1 MLRCYAIILCTTML
15 LPVLL
20 FGQEQKSVRVMA
32 DEAFERQEYAAAG
45 ALYTKVAQ
53 KVKGKHAAA
62 VLVKVAACYSKIG
75 QYDDAGAWYQRLQ
88 ARPDCPSS
96 VHLLYGEVLKSTGKY
111 VEAKEQ
117 INKFKSGKADSMRL
131 KNIML
136 AGCDSA
142 IAWKSARV
150 DMAME
155 NIKELSSSGAD
166 WVSGVTRQGL
176 LLVSNGYRK
185 MSMNSAPE
193 RNPAIDARTNQPYFK
208 AYLFKQY
215 AQGVANTYVEEI
227 LPEVLGKVPYHV
239 GPICFN
245 PREDTLYVTLNS
257 WQQDIANRRK
267 RGPVNGERIMMVF
280 WSVKTGDEWRPL
292 EPLKEINSSGS
303 STGQVALSRDGQTMY
318 FASNRNGGQGRMD
331 IWYSEKQKNG
341 RWGKPK
347 NCGAFINT
355 PFDEGFPTYN
365 EKGTLYFSSK
375 GHPGMG
381 GFDLFRATGDGAQWS
396 ILQNLRF
403 PFNSGGDD
411 LGFIMK
417 ANMYEGYF
425 ASNRAGGG
433 GSDDIY
439 RFMDT
444 HFAERFSG
452 EGGILPYTEPS
463 PVPDKEIIAA
473 KTPEKPAEIIPDK
486 PIPEK
491 PVKESVIVAAS
502 KPVIVPV
509 AAPVVPVAAPV
520 AASAVVAVA
529 TPVPEAPKGKRK
541 KASVLTGATEPEAS
555 VDQVVTSPYKS
566 PVSAPIAA
574 PVNTPATTT
583 EKPVLTGRRQTGK
596 PEPAIDTTTAV
607 VANVPPP
614 VAKPVVA
621 PKPAAPPKEVQPLSD
636 MDNAILN
643 KMEHLQFY
651 YDFNSAILTTASRE
665 MLDRVAVV
673 LSQYPNWKL
682 MVRSYT
688 DARGSDAYNK
698 DLSALRCYAVIDYLI
713 KKGIPSNK
721 LYYENIGKDPED
733 PCGKGAPCTERQ
745 YQAARRTMLHILH
758 D

>member
-1 MLRCYAIILCTTML
+1 MLRCSIILCTTML
-15 LPVLL
+15 FPVLL

-32 DEAFERQEYAAAG
+32 DEAFQRQEYAAAG
-45 ALYTKVAQ
+45 ALYSKVAE
-53 KVKGKHAAA
+53 KAKGKHAAE
-62 VLVKVAACYSKIG
+62 VLVKVAECYSRIG
-75 QYDDAGAWYQRLQ
+75 QYDDAQAWYQRLE

-96 VHLLYGEVLKSTGKY
+96 VHLLYGEILKSIGKY
-111 VEAKEQ
+111 SEAKEQ
-117 INKFKSGKADSMRL
+117 ISKFRSGKADSMRL
-131 KNIML
+131 KNVML

-142 IAWKSARV
+142 IAWKSERV

-193 RNPAIDARTNQPYFK
+193 RNPSIDARTNQPYFK

-267 RGPVNGERIMMVF
+267 RGPVNGERVMMVF
-280 WSVKTGDEWRPL
+280 WSVKSGDEWRPL

-318 FASNRNGGQGRMD
+318 FASNRNGGQGKMD

-355 PFDEGFPTYN
+355 PFDEAFPTYN
-365 EKGTLYFSSK
+365 EKGILYFSSK

-381 GFDLFRATGDGAQWS
+381 GFDLFRATGEDADWTK
-396 ILQNLRF
+396 LQNLRA

-425 ASNRAGGG
+425 ASNRPGGG

-444 HFAERFSG
+444 HFAERFNG
-452 EGGILPYTEPS
+452 DGGIQPYTDPV
-463 PVPDKEIIAA
+463 PVPDKPDVILAE
-473 KTPEKPAEIIPDK
+473 KTTKPAEIIPDK
-486 PIPEK
+486 PVPEK
-491 PVKESVIVAAS
+491 PVKESVIVAT
-502 KPVIVPV
+502 KPPV
-509 AAPVVPVAAPV
+509 VVPVAPPVVVAAVPVPAPV
-520 AASAVVAVA
+520 SD
-529 TPVPEAPKGKRK
+529 APRSSSSRKK
-541 KASVLTGATEPEAS
+541 KASVLTNATTPAPEPEQAPS
-555 VDQVVTSPYKS
+555 EPVVTSPFKT
-566 PVSAPIAA
+566 PAEAPIAA
-574 PVNTPATTT
+574 PVK
-583 EKPVLTGRRQTGK
+583 ELPVMTSKRQTSL
-596 PEPAIDTTTAV
+596 PAPPPVDSPAAPVAV
-607 VANVPPP
+607 TKP
-614 VAKPVVA
+614 VAKPVV
-621 PKPAAPPKEVQPLSD
+621 KQEEKQPLSD

-673 LSQYPNWKL
+673 LSQYPTWKL

-713 KKGIPSNK
+713 KKGIASNK

-733 PCGKGAPCTERQ
+733 PCGKGVPCTERQ
-745 YQAARRTMLHILH
+745 YQAARRTTLKITPQ
-758 D
+758 

>member
-15 LPVLL
+15 FPVLL

-32 DEAFERQEYAAAG
+32 DEAFVRQEYATAG
-45 ALYTKVAQ
+45 ALYTKVAE
-53 KVKGKHAAA
+53 KAKGKHAAEI
-62 VLVKVAACYSKIG
+62 LVKVAECYSRIG
-75 QYDDAGAWYQRLQ
+75 QYDDAQMWYQRLE
-88 ARPDCPSS
+88 ARPDCPTS
-96 VHLLYGEVLKSTGKY
+96 VHLLYGEILKSIGKY
-111 VEAKEQ
+111 TEAKEQ
-117 INKFKSGKADSMRL
+117 INKFRSGKADSMRL
-131 KNIML
+131 KNVML

-142 IAWKSARV
+142 IRWKSERV

-193 RNPAIDARTNQPYFK
+193 RNPSIDARTNQPYFK

-267 RGPVNGERIMMVF
+267 RGPVNGERVMMIF
-280 WSVKTGDEWRPL
+280 WSVKSGDEWRPL

-347 NCGAFINT
+347 NCGPSINT
-355 PFDEGFPTYN
+355 PFDEAFPTYN
-365 EKGTLYFSSK
+365 EKGILYFSSK
-375 GHPGMG
+375 GWPGMG
-381 GFDLFRATGDGAQWS
+381 GFDIFRATGDETEWTK
-396 ILQNLRF
+396 LQNLRS

-425 ASNRAGGG
+425 ASNRPGGG

-444 HFAERFSG
+444 HFAERFNG
-452 EGGILPYTEPS
+452 DGGIQPYTDPS
-463 PVPDKEIIAA
+463 PVPDKPDVLLAD
-473 KTPEKPAEIIPDK
+473 KPVKQQPAQIIPDK
-486 PIPEK
+486 PVPEK
-491 PVKESVIVAAS
+491 PVKESVIVAT
-502 KPVIVPV
+502 KPPVVVPVATPVV
-509 AAPVVPVAAPV
+509 AAPVVIAAAPV
-520 AASAVVAVA
+520 TAPA
-529 TPVPEAPKGKRK
+529 TDAPVRRGKKRG
-541 KASVLTGATEPEAS
+541 SVLTGATQPEPAVTAPAPSEP
-555 VDQVVTSPYKS
+555 VVTSPFKS
-566 PVSAPIAA
+566 PVAA
-574 PVNTPATTT
+574 PVT
-583 EKPVLTGRRQTGK
+583 
-596 PEPAIDTTTAV
+596 TTTAPV
-607 VANVPPP
+607 KELPVMTAKRQTSLPAPPTVDTTAAVAVTKPP
-614 VAKPVVA
+614 VTKAPVV
-621 PKPAAPPKEVQPLSD
+621 KQEEKQPLSD
-636 MDNAILN
+636 MDNAILG

-673 LSQYPNWKL
+673 LSQYPTWKL

-733 PCGKGAPCTERQ
+733 PCGKGVPCTERQ
-745 YQAARRTMLHILH
+745 YQAARRTTLKITPQ
-758 D
+758 

>member
-1 MLRCYAIILCTTML
+1 
-15 LPVLL
+15 
-20 FGQEQKSVRVMA
+20 MA

-45 ALYTKVAQ
+45 ALYSKVAE
-53 KVKGKHAAA
+53 KAKGKHAAE
-62 VLVKVAACYSKIG
+62 VLVKVAECYSRIG
-75 QYDDAGAWYQRLQ
+75 QYDDAQTWYQRLE

-96 VHLLYGEVLKSTGKY
+96 VHLLYGEILKSTGKY

-117 INKFKSGKADSMRL
+117 ISKFRSGKADSMRL

-142 IAWKSARV
+142 IAWKSEKV

-185 MSMNSAPE
+185 MSMNSTPE
-193 RNPAIDARTNQPYFK
+193 HNPSIDARTNQPYFK

-215 AQGVANTYVEEI
+215 AQGVANTYVEEV

-267 RGPVNGERIMMVF
+267 RGPVNGERVMMIF
-280 WSVKTGDEWRPL
+280 WSVKSGDEWRPL

-318 FASNRNGGQGRMD
+318 FASNRNGGQGKMD

-347 NCGAFINT
+347 NCGPFINT
-355 PFDEGFPTYN
+355 PFDEAFPTYN
-365 EKGTLYFSSK
+365 EKGILYFSSK

-381 GFDLFRATGDGAQWS
+381 GFDIFRATGEEADWTK
-396 ILQNLRF
+396 LQNLRS

-425 ASNRAGGG
+425 ASNRPGGG

-444 HFAERFSG
+444 HFAERFNG
-452 EGGILPYTEPS
+452 DGGIQPYTDPS
-463 PVPDKEIIAA
+463 PVPDKPDVILAE
-473 KTPEKPAEIIPDK
+473 KTTKPAQIIPDK
-486 PIPEK
+486 PEPEK
-491 PVKESVIVAAS
+491 PVKESVIVAT
-502 KPVIVPV
+502 KPPVVVPV
-509 AAPVVPVAAPV
+509 AAPVVAPPVVVAA
-520 AASAVVAVA
+520 
-529 TPVPEAPKGKRK
+529 APAPAPTSDAPARGRRK
-541 KASVLTGATEPEAS
+541 KASVLTGATTPAPDPAPSEP
-555 VDQVVTSPYKS
+555 VVTSPFKT
-566 PVSAPIAA
+566 PAAAPIAA
-574 PVNTPATTT
+574 PVNELPVMTSKRQTSLPAPPPVDSPAAVAVT
-583 EKPVLTGRRQTGK
+583 KPVTK
-596 PEPAIDTTTAV
+596 
-607 VANVPPP
+607 P
-614 VAKPVVA
+614 VAKPVV
-621 PKPAAPPKEVQPLSD
+621 KQEEKQPLSD

-673 LSQYPNWKL
+673 LSQYPTWKL

-733 PCGKGAPCTERQ
+733 PCGKGVPCTERQ
-745 YQAARRTMLHILH
+745 YQAARRTTLKITPQ
-758 D
+758 

>member
-15 LPVLL
+15 FPVLL

-45 ALYTKVAQ
+45 ALYSKVAE
-53 KVKGKHAAA
+53 KAKGKHAAE
-62 VLVKVAACYSKIG
+62 VLVKVAECYSRIG
-75 QYDDAGAWYQRLQ
+75 QYDDAQTWYQRLE

-96 VHLLYGEVLKSTGKY
+96 VHLLYGEILKSTGKY

-117 INKFKSGKADSMRL
+117 ISKFRSGKADSMRL

-142 IAWKSARV
+142 IAWKSEKV

-185 MSMNSAPE
+185 MSMNSTPE
-193 RNPAIDARTNQPYFK
+193 HNPSIDARTNQPYFK

-215 AQGVANTYVEEI
+215 AQGVANTYVEEV

-267 RGPVNGERIMMVF
+267 RGPVNGERVMMIF
-280 WSVKTGDEWRPL
+280 WSVKSGDEWRPL

-318 FASNRNGGQGRMD
+318 FASNRNGGQGKMD

-347 NCGAFINT
+347 NCGPFINT
-355 PFDEGFPTYN
+355 PFDEAFPTYN
-365 EKGTLYFSSK
+365 EKGILYFSSK

-381 GFDLFRATGDGAQWS
+381 GFDIFRATGEEADWTK
-396 ILQNLRF
+396 LQNLRS

-425 ASNRAGGG
+425 ASNRPGGG

-444 HFAERFSG
+444 HFAERFNG
-452 EGGILPYTEPS
+452 DGGIQPYTDPS
-463 PVPDKEIIAA
+463 PVPDKPDVILAE
-473 KTPEKPAEIIPDK
+473 KTTKPAQIIPDK
-486 PIPEK
+486 PEPEK
-491 PVKESVIVAAS
+491 PVKESVIVAT
-502 KPVIVPV
+502 KPPVVVPV
-509 AAPVVPVAAPV
+509 AAPVVAPPVVVAA
-520 AASAVVAVA
+520 
-529 TPVPEAPKGKRK
+529 APAPAPTSDAPARGRRK
-541 KASVLTGATEPEAS
+541 KASVLTGATTPAPDPAPSEP
-555 VDQVVTSPYKS
+555 VVTSPFKT
-566 PVSAPIAA
+566 PAAAPIAA
-574 PVNTPATTT
+574 PVNELPVMTSKRQTSLPAPPPVDSPAAVAVT
-583 EKPVLTGRRQTGK
+583 KPVTK
-596 PEPAIDTTTAV
+596 
-607 VANVPPP
+607 P
-614 VAKPVVA
+614 VAKPVV
-621 PKPAAPPKEVQPLSD
+621 KQEEKQPLSD

-673 LSQYPNWKL
+673 LSQYPTWKL

-733 PCGKGAPCTERQ
+733 PCGKGVPCTERQ
-745 YQAARRTMLHILH
+745 YQAARRTTLKITPQ
-758 D
+758 

>member
-15 LPVLL
+15 FPVLL

-32 DEAFERQEYAAAG
+32 DEAFERQEYALAG
-45 ALYTKVAQ
+45 ALYSKVATKV
-53 KVKGKHAAA
+53 KKKHAID
-62 VLVKVAACYSKIG
+62 VLMKVAICYSRIG
-75 QYDDAGAWYQRLQ
+75 QYDDAAAWYQRLQ
-88 ARPDCPSS
+88 ARADCPSA
-96 VHLLYGEVLKSTGKY
+96 VHLLYGEILKSSGKY
-111 VEAKEQ
+111 PEAKEQ
-117 INKFKSGKADSMRL
+117 IAKFKSSKSDSMRL
-131 KNIML
+131 KNSMIQ
-136 AGCDSA
+136 GCDSA
-142 IAWKSARV
+142 IIWKREKA

-155 NIKELSSSGAD
+155 NIKELSSTGAD

-193 RNPAIDARTNQPYFK
+193 KNPSIDARTNQPYFK

-215 AQGVANTYVEEI
+215 SKGVANTYVEEI
-227 LPEVLGKVPYHV
+227 LPELLGKVPYHV

-267 RGPVNGERIMMVF
+267 HGPVNGERIMMVF
-280 WSVKTGDEWRPL
+280 WSTKSGDEWRPL

-318 FASNRNGGQGRMD
+318 FCSDRKGGQGRMD
-331 IWYSEKQKNG
+331 IWYSTKGKNG

-347 NCGAFINT
+347 NCGNIINT
-355 PFDEGFPTYN
+355 PFDEAFPTYN
-365 EKGTLYFSSK
+365 EKGVLYFSSK

-381 GFDLFRATGDGAQWS
+381 GFDIFRATGEDDQWS

-425 ASNRAGGG
+425 ASNRPGGG

-444 HFAERFSG
+444 HFAERFNGSG
-452 EGGILPYTEPS
+452 SIAPYMEPS
-463 PVPDKEIIAA
+463 PVPDQPIAE
-473 KTPEKPAEIIPDK
+473 KTTKPAAIIPDK
-486 PIPEK
+486 PEPEK
-491 PVKESVIVAAS
+491 PKKEPVVAA
-502 KPVIVPV
+502 VPV
-509 AAPVVPVAAPV
+509 PVPVPVTPTPTPAPIIAAAPPA
-520 AASAVVAVA
+520 A
-529 TPVPEAPKGKRK
+529 TPEPIAKGKK
-541 KASVLTGATEPEAS
+541 KRGSVLTNATTPAPE
-555 VDQVVTSPYKS
+555 DQVVTSPYKA
-566 PVSAPIAA
+566 PVTAPITAA
-574 PVNTPATTT
+574 TPAPKG
-583 EKPVLTGRRQTGK
+583 EPLTGRRNTASIPVT
-596 PEPAIDTTTAV
+596 PEPEKPAV
-607 VANVPPP
+607 A
-614 VAKPVVA
+614 VA
-621 PKPAAPPKEVQPLSD
+621 PPAPAPKEEKQPLSD
-636 MDNAILN
+636 MDNAIMN
-643 KMEHLQFY
+643 KMEKLQFY
-651 YDFNSAILTTASRE
+651 YDFNSAVLTTASRE

-673 LSQYPNWKL
+673 LSQYPDWKL

-688 DARGSDAYNK
+688 DSRGSDAYNK
-698 DLSALRCYAVIDYLI
+698 DLSALRCYAVIEYLI

-733 PCGKGAPCTERQ
+733 PCGKGVPCTERQ
-745 YQAARRTMLHILH
+745 YQNSRRTMLHIIQK
-758 D
+758 

>member
-15 LPVLL
+15 FPVLL

-53 KVKGKHAAA
+53 KAKGKHAAEI
-62 VLVKVAACYSKIG
+62 LMKVAACYSKIG
-75 QYDDAGAWYQRLQ
+75 QYDDAGNWYQRLQ

-142 IAWKSARV
+142 IAWKSERI

-185 MSMNSAPE
+185 MSMNSTPE

-257 WQQDIANRRK
+257 WQKDIANRRK
-267 RGPVNGERIMMVF
+267 RGPVNGERIMMIF

-292 EPLKEINSSGS
+292 EPLKEINNSGS

-318 FASNRNGGQGRMD
+318 FASNRNGGQGKMD
-331 IWYSEKQKNG
+331 IWYSEKSKNG

-347 NCGAFINT
+347 NCGPFINT
-355 PFDEGFPTYN
+355 PFDEAFPTYN
-365 EKGTLYFSSK
+365 ENGVLYFSSK

-381 GFDLFRATGDGAQWS
+381 GFDLFRATGEKTDWT
-396 ILQNLRF
+396 ILQNLRA

-425 ASNRAGGG
+425 ASNRPGGG
-433 GSDDIY
+433 GSDDVY

-444 HFAERFSG
+444 HFAERFNG
-452 EGGILPYTEPS
+452 AGGIQPYTDPS
-463 PVPDKEIIAA
+463 PVPDKEILASKEPA
-473 KTPEKPAEIIPDK
+473 KPAEIIPDR

-491 PVKESVIVAAS
+491 PVKESVIVAS
-502 KPVIVPV
+502 NKPPVVIPV
-509 AAPVVPVAAPV
+509 AAPVVPVAAPLV
-520 AASAVVAVA
+520 AAPVSEPVA
-529 TPVPEAPKGKRK
+529 KSKKK
-541 KASVLTGATEPEAS
+541 KASVLTGATTAAEPEA
-555 VDQVVTSPYKS
+555 DPVVTSPYKS
-566 PVSAPIAA
+566 PVSAPITA
-574 PVNTPATTT
+574 PVIVSTGTP
-583 EKPVLTGRRQTGK
+583 PVLTGRHQTGK
-596 PEPAIDTTTAV
+596 PEPLIDSVTVPAV
-607 VANVPPP
+607 AAKTP
-614 VAKPVVA
+614 VAKPVAA
-621 PKPAAPPKEVQPLSD
+621 PKAESQPLSD
-636 MDNAILN
+636 MDNAILD
-643 KMEHLQFY
+643 KMEHLKFY
-651 YDFNSAILTTASRE
+651 YDFNSATLTTASRE

-673 LSQYPNWKL
+673 LGQYPDWKL

-721 LYYENIGKDPED
+721 LYYQNIGKDPED
-733 PCGKGAPCTERQ
+733 PCGKGVPCTERQ
-745 YQAARRTMLHILH
+745 YQASRRTMLSIIH
-758 D
+758 

>member
-1 MLRCYAIILCTTML
+1 MLF
-15 LPVLL
+15 PVLL

-32 DEAFERQEYAAAG
+32 DEAFARQEYAAAG
-45 ALYTKVAQ
+45 ALYTKVAE
-53 KVKGKHAAA
+53 KAKGKHAAE
-62 VLVKVAACYSKIG
+62 VLVKVAECYSRIG
-75 QYDDAGAWYQRLQ
+75 QYDDAQSWYQRLE
-88 ARPDCPSS
+88 ARPDCPTS
-96 VHLLYGEVLKSTGKY
+96 VHLLYGEILKSIGKY

-117 INKFKSGKADSMRL
+117 ISKFRSGKADSMRL
-131 KNIML
+131 KNSML

-142 IAWKSARV
+142 IAWKSEKV

-185 MSMNSAPE
+185 MSMNSTPE
-193 RNPAIDARTNQPYFK
+193 RNPSIDARTNQPYFK

-267 RGPVNGERIMMVF
+267 RGPVNGERVMMIF
-280 WSVKTGDEWRPL
+280 WSVKSGDEWRPL

-318 FASNRNGGQGRMD
+318 FASNRNGGQGKMD

-347 NCGAFINT
+347 NCGPFINT
-355 PFDEGFPTYN
+355 PFDEAFPTYN
-365 EKGTLYFSSK
+365 EKGILYFSSK

-381 GFDLFRATGDGAQWS
+381 GFDLFRATGEDAEWTK
-396 ILQNLRF
+396 LQNLRS

-425 ASNRAGGG
+425 ASNRPGGG

-444 HFAERFSG
+444 HFAERFNG
-452 EGGILPYTEPS
+452 DGGIQPYTDPT
-463 PVPDKEIIAA
+463 PVPDKPDVILAE
-473 KTPEKPAEIIPDK
+473 KTTKPAQIIPDQ
-486 PIPEK
+486 PVPEK
-491 PVKESVIVAAS
+491 PVKESVIVAT
-502 KPVIVPV
+502 KPPVVVPVAAAPVVIAAAVPV
-509 AAPVVPVAAPV
+509 AAPATDVPNR
-520 AASAVVAVA
+520 S
-529 TPVPEAPKGKRK
+529 KKK
-541 KASVLTGATEPEAS
+541 KASVLTGATTPAPEPESAPS
-555 VDQVVTSPYKS
+555 EPVVTSPFKS
-566 PVSAPIAA
+566 PVAAPIAA
-574 PVNTPATTT
+574 PVK
-583 EKPVLTGRRQTGK
+583 ELPVLTSKRQTSL
-596 PEPAIDTTTAV
+596 PA
-607 VANVPPP
+607 PPP
-614 VAKPVVA
+614 VDSPAAVAITKPVV
-621 PKPAAPPKEVQPLSD
+621 KPAAPVEKAVEKQPLSD

-673 LSQYPNWKL
+673 LSQYPTWKL

-733 PCGKGAPCTERQ
+733 PCGKGVPCTERQ
-745 YQAARRTMLHILH
+745 YQAARRTTLKITPQ
-758 D
+758 

>member
-1 MLRCYAIILCTTML
+1 MLI
-15 LPVLL
+15 PVLL

-32 DEAFERQEYAAAG
+32 DEAYERQEYAAAG
-45 ALYTKVAQ
+45 ALYAKVAQ
-53 KVKGKHAAA
+53 KVKGKHAAE

-75 QYDDAGAWYQRLQ
+75 QYDDAGTWYQRLQ
-88 ARPDCPSS
+88 ARPDCPTS

-117 INKFKSGKADSMRL
+117 INKFRSGKADSMRL

-142 IAWKSARV
+142 IAWKAERV

-267 RGPVNGERIMMVF
+267 RGPVNGERIMMIF
-280 WSVKTGDEWRPL
+280 WSVKVGDEWRPL
-292 EPLKEINSSGS
+292 EPLKEINASGS

-355 PFDEGFPTYN
+355 PFDEAFPTYN
-365 EKGTLYFSSK
+365 EKGILYFSSK

-381 GFDLFRATGDGAQWS
+381 GFDLFRATGEDAQWTV
-396 ILQNLRF
+396 LQNLRS

-425 ASNRAGGG
+425 ASNRPGGG

-444 HFAERFSG
+444 HFADRFSVG
-452 EGGILPYTEPS
+452 GGIQPYTEPS
-463 PVPDKEIIAA
+463 PIPDKDVIAA
-473 KTPEKPAEIIPDK
+473 KTPDKPAEIIPDK
-486 PIPEK
+486 IIPDK
-491 PVKESVIVAAS
+491 PVKESVIVATS

-520 AASAVVAVA
+520 VIAAA
-529 TPVPEAPKGKRK
+529 TPTPEPTRGKRK
-541 KASVLTGATEPEAS
+541 KASVLTGATEPEA
-555 VDQVVTSPYKS
+555 QPEQPAVTSPYKT
-566 PVSAPIAA
+566 PVTAPITAQVA
-574 PVNTPATTT
+574 TP
-583 EKPVLTGRRQTGK
+583 GRRQTTGK
-596 PEPAIDTTTAV
+596 PEPTVDTIVT
-607 VANVPPP
+607 VAAP
-614 VAKPVVA
+614 VAKPVVT
-621 PKPAAPPKEVQPLSD
+621 PKPAAAPKETQPISD
-636 MDNAILN
+636 MDNAILA

-651 YDFNSAILTTASRE
+651 YDFNSAVLTTASRE

-673 LSQYPNWKL
+673 LSQYPDWKL

-733 PCGKGAPCTERQ
+733 PCGKGVPCTERQ
-745 YQAARRTMLHILH
+745 YQSARRTTLKITHK
-758 D
+758 

>member
-15 LPVLL
+15 FPVLL

-45 ALYTKVAQ
+45 ALYSKVAE
-53 KVKGKHAAA
+53 KAKGKHAAE
-62 VLVKVAACYSKIG
+62 VLVKVAECYSRIG
-75 QYDDAGAWYQRLQ
+75 QYDDAQTWYQRLE

-96 VHLLYGEVLKSTGKY
+96 VHLLYGEILKSTGKY

-117 INKFKSGKADSMRL
+117 ISKFRSGKADSMRL

-142 IAWKSARV
+142 IAWKSEKV

-185 MSMNSAPE
+185 MSMNSTPE
-193 RNPAIDARTNQPYFK
+193 HNPSIDARTNQPYFK

-215 AQGVANTYVEEI
+215 AQGVANTYVEEV

-267 RGPVNGERIMMVF
+267 RGPVNGERVMMIF
-280 WSVKTGDEWRPL
+280 WSVKSGDEWRPL

-318 FASNRNGGQGRMD
+318 FASNRNGGQGKMD

-347 NCGAFINT
+347 NCGPFINT
-355 PFDEGFPTYN
+355 PFDEAFPTYN
-365 EKGTLYFSSK
+365 EKGILYFSSK

-381 GFDLFRATGDGAQWS
+381 GFDIFRATGEEADWTK
-396 ILQNLRF
+396 LQNLRS

-425 ASNRAGGG
+425 ASNRPGGG

-444 HFAERFSG
+444 HFAERFNG
-452 EGGILPYTEPS
+452 DGGIQPYTDPS
-463 PVPDKEIIAA
+463 PVPDKPDVILAE
-473 KTPEKPAEIIPDK
+473 KTTKPAQIIPDK
-486 PIPEK
+486 PEPEK
-491 PVKESVIVAAS
+491 PVKESVIVAT
-502 KPVIVPV
+502 KPPVVVPV
-509 AAPVVPVAAPV
+509 AAPVVAPPVVVAA
-520 AASAVVAVA
+520 
-529 TPVPEAPKGKRK
+529 APAPAPTSDAPSRGRRK
-541 KASVLTGATEPEAS
+541 KASVLTGATTPAPEPAPSEP
-555 VDQVVTSPYKS
+555 VVTSPFKT
-566 PVSAPIAA
+566 PAAAPIAA
-574 PVNTPATTT
+574 PVNELPVMTSKRQTSLPAPPPVDSPAAVAVT
-583 EKPVLTGRRQTGK
+583 KPVTK
-596 PEPAIDTTTAV
+596 
-607 VANVPPP
+607 P
-614 VAKPVVA
+614 VAKPVV
-621 PKPAAPPKEVQPLSD
+621 KQEEKQPLSD

-673 LSQYPNWKL
+673 LSQYPTWKL

-733 PCGKGAPCTERQ
+733 PCGKGVPCTERQ
-745 YQAARRTMLHILH
+745 YQAARRTTLKITPQ
-758 D
+758 